1 MERTLS
7 PDERIR
13 RAEEIYYRK
22 KIQATDKRSAR
33 VNVSDK
39 KSPVILKKMIL
50 QILICTVIYAIFY
63 MVQNTN
69 YIFSEDVIKK
79 VNEVLSY
86 DININVLYEQG
97 KQYVNGLIYKEN
109 NQKENTS
116 EQSQEENGGGEQK
129 QEENAV
135 AEETK
140 QDENIPVEE
149 APKQVE
155 DINQNEGVGGENVE
169 INKEEVASITEA
181 EQDAKDVIETVSLIS
196 PLKGTITSRF
206 GPRESDN
213 PIVSKYHTGI
223 DIAVNEGTVFTS
235 AMSGTVT
242 TVSSEG
248 AYGNHVKIVS
258 GDVMTLYAHCKTIYV
273 NEGDEIVAGQQLG
286 EVGDTGNATG
296 PHLHFEVRKEDR
308 YVDPDLLLEF

>member
-39 KSPVILKKMIL
+39 KSPVMLKKMIL
-50 QILICTVIYAIFY
+50 QILICTVIYTIFY
-63 MVQNTN
+63 MIQNTN

-79 VNEVLSY
+79 VNEILSY

-97 KQYVNGLIYKEN
+97 KDYINGIIYKDDTEKENKEEEN
-109 NQKENTS
+109 NSEESKEDNV
-116 EQSQEENGGGEQK
+116 QDEEK
-129 QEENAV
+129 QEDNTPSD
-135 AEETK
+135 EE
-140 QDENIPVEE
+140 QN
-149 APKQVE
+149 QVE
-155 DINQNEGVGGENVE
+155 DNSQVNEGVGGENVE
-169 INKEEVASITEA
+169 INEEETESITEA
-181 EQDAKDVIETVSLIS
+181 EQDAKDVLKAVALIS

-235 AMSGTVT
+235 AMAGKVT
-242 TVSSEG
+242 TVSSVG
-248 AYGNHVKIVS
+248 AYRKS
-258 GDVMTLYAHCKTIYV
+258 RGDS
-273 NEGDEIVAGQQLG
+273 
-286 EVGDTGNATG
+286 
-296 PHLHFEVRKEDR
+296 FW
-308 YVDPDLLLEF
+308 